1 MFKVSSNGFIVLP
14 DYRDGILGSFI
25 IMRQNDFESN
35 LDNFDKIEDLD
46 ETISWKSYT
55 FYGLI
60 KQDIGSG
67 RYSNFGP

>member
-1 MFKVSSNGFIVLP
+1 MFKVSTNGFIVLP

-46 ETISWKSYT
+46 ETI
-55 FYGLI
+55 
-60 KQDIGSG
+60 
-67 RYSNFGP
+67 